1 MQQRNYL
8 KCKKIFKLKK
18 RNKIKNMRTIEI
30 KRGTMMITM
39 RNMIGVGTR
48 KREEVGVVEEEEA
61 AKKEETLNMINIR
74 KRNIK
79 KFKS

>member
-48 KREEVGVVEEEEA
+48 KREEVGVEEEEEV